1 MERSPAMTQ
10 RLVEIAAAAQRAGH
24 GAKDGIYA
32 AACAELGVSR
42 ATLLRAIKGVAVRT
56 PRRRRSDAGQ
66 VWLPRDEAVTISALL
81 MESHRKNAKRLLS
94 IGRAIE
100 ILRANPTEGVR
111 AERVDPDSGE
121 CMPLSDSAIAR
132 ALRHYG
138 LHPDQLLRPAPAT
151 ELRSLHPNHVWQ
163 IDASLCVLYYLN
175 ARTEREAGLQVM
187 ERDRFYKNKPGNLK
201 RIENDR
207 VWSYEVTDH
216 NSGAIYLQYVL
227 GAESGT
233 NLAESFIGA
242 IQQRGD
248 EPFYGVPQI
257 LMMDMGSAN
266 TSGLFANL
274 ARRLQVQLLPHA
286 VGNARATGQVEKARD
301 IIERS
306 FEPGLKLQ
314 CVRDL
319 DELNANAR
327 RWARWYNENKVHS
340 RHGRTRFAQWMTIAA
355 DQLRVAPSIEL
366 CRELLT
372 HAPVKRKVN
381 DYLRV
386 EFKGREYDVSTV
398 PNVMV
403 GESLQVTYNP
413 YQAAQAMVVDVD
425 GAGNEVLHAVPVI
438 QRDDAGFAVTA
449 NVIGEDWQRRADTV
463 ADRNRKEVELVAMDA
478 PTLEAAAAA
487 RKAKRLPF
495 GGRID
500 AMRVVDQAPQQT
512 YLPRRGTDLPISTT
526 VGTAAPMILTHFQAA
541 SELARRGIQMSPE
554 LVATLRSLHPDGVPE
569 SELDE
574 LQTRLTVRAGLR
586 VVAGGS

>member
-24 GAKDGIYA
+24 GAKDGIYS

-42 ATLLRAIKGVAVRT
+42 ATLLRAINDVAVRA
-56 PRRRRSDAGQ
+56 PRRRRSDAGK
-66 VWLPRDEAVTISALL
+66 VWLPRAEAVTISALL

-111 AERVDPDSGE
+111 AERVDLDTGE
-121 CMPLSDSAIAR
+121 CTPLSDSAIAR

-175 ARTEREAGLQVM
+175 ARTERETGLQVM

-216 NSGAIYLQYVL
+216 NSGAIYVQYVL

-242 IQQRGD
+242 IQQRDD

-314 CVRDL
+314 CVRNL

-327 RWARWYNENKVHS
+327 RWARWYNETKVHS
-340 RHGRTRFAQWMTIAA
+340 RHGRTRFAQWMTITA

-386 EFKGREYDVSTV
+386 EFKGREYDVSAV

-403 GESLQVTYNP
+403 GETLQVTYNP
-413 YQAAQAMVVDVD
+413 YQAEQAMVVDVD
-425 GAGNEVLHAVPVI
+425 AEGREILHAVPVI
-438 QRDDAGFAVTA
+438 ERDDAGFALTG

-487 RKAKRLPF
+487 RKAKQLPF

-500 AMRVVDQAPQQT
+500 AMRVIDQAPQQT
-512 YLPRRGTDLPISTT
+512 YLPRRGTDISISTT
-526 VGTAAPMILTHFQAA
+526 VGTAAPTILTHFQAA
-541 SELARRGIQMSPE
+541 SELARRGIQMSAE
-554 LVATLRSLHPDGVPE
+554 LNATLRSLHPDGVPE
-569 SELDE
+569 PELDE
-574 LQTRLTVRAGLR
+574 LQNRLTVRAGLR